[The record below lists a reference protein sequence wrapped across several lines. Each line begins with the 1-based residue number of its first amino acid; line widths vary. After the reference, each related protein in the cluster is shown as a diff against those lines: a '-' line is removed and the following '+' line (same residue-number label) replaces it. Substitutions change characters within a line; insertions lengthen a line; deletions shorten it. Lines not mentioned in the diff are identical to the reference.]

1 MNIVHARFTE
11 NGDSGWNGKAKA
23 GDQTEKEVSVTPWY
37 NKPWDFMLRWSDKTV
52 AEQAVVYALQLAN
65 SSLVGY
71 DQSQRNSLYREL
83 KRNNWNIGNY
93 LASNIATETDCSA
106 FIYAVYSL
114 LIPSIRS
121 DSNAPTTS
129 IMKEKFKEFGFK
141 CFTASKYLDSDKYLR
156 AGDILVKSG
165 SHTVMAIGDVT
176 TPTYGGIVKVEAEDY
191 ANHFDRSIAG
201 SYKTTSDLNIRT
213 GAGVDKKL
221 LGCLPVNT
229 EVKCFGYFS
238 YSGNTKW
245 YLVEAVVNKIN
256 EQYNKEFEYHYT
268 GFVSSKYLKRV

>member
-11 NGDSGWNGKAKA
+11 NGDSGWNEKAKA
-23 GDQTEKEVSVTPWY
+23 GDQTGNEVSVTPWY
-37 NKPWDFMLRWSDKTV
+37 NKPWDFMLRWSDKNI

-65 SSLVGY
+65 SSLIGY

-83 KRNNWNIGNY
+83 KRNDWNIGKY
-93 LASNIATETDCSA
+93 LACNIATETDCSA

-121 DSNAPTTS
+121 DINAPTTS
-129 IMKEKFKEFGFK
+129 EMKDKYKDFGFK
-141 CFTASKYLDSDKYLR
+141 CFTASKYLESDKYLK

-176 TPTYGGIVKVEAEDY
+176 APVYGGIIKVEADDY
-191 ANHFDRSIAG
+191 ANHFDRFIAG
-201 SYKTTSDLNIRT
+201 TYRTTTDLNIRS
-213 GAGVDKKL
+213 GAGISKKL
-221 LGCLPVNT
+221 LGCLPFNTDVN
-229 EVKCFGYFS
+229 CFGYYS
-238 YSGNTKW
+238 YCGNTKW

-256 EQYNKEFEYHYT
+256 EQYNKEFKYKYT
-268 GFVSSKYLKRV
+268 GFVSSNYLRRV